1 MPVRDFL
8 SHVGAWPES
17 SLSKC
22 NKFSPSES
30 WTICTSQ
37 TSFELVLDCSIHA
50 NTLILEMELL
60 MKSTGMWRFP
70 APPHSFNYKWFWH
83 VYKLNPLK
91 IVLVLSLSRLI
102 YTIISFHAFQS
113 KLVHTRIWA
122 WACELMLVPQQ
133 VSSGIIGDT
142 FDAWWLFFRVWKVKS
157 TPTMARKLQTP
168 SCSKSATPQHYKGL
182 VFTCQL
188 CCEIQTGHWWKE
200 GLARKLIKVMY
211 TLIILLFFW
220 FPPFLP
226 GIFRFWIFHNLSID
240 INAFFLPCPC
250 FNCWV
255 PICP

>member
-1 MPVRDFL
+1 
-8 SHVGAWPES
+8 
-17 SLSKC
+17 
-22 NKFSPSES
+22 
-30 WTICTSQ
+30 
-37 TSFELVLDCSIHA
+37 
-50 NTLILEMELL
+50 
-60 MKSTGMWRFP
+60 
-70 APPHSFNYKWFWH
+70 
-83 VYKLNPLK
+83 
-91 IVLVLSLSRLI
+91 
-102 YTIISFHAFQS
+102 
-113 KLVHTRIWA
+113 
-122 WACELMLVPQQ
+122 MLVPQQ

-188 CCEIQTGHWWKE
+188 CCEKQTGHWWKE

-255 PICP
+255 PICPKKNPWCMSVIYKRLNTCLHSSLTWLDSKMHASLPSQGKEEKNKRIVSMFANMSMKYGISLLSDYCLN